1 MFLANEN
8 FPRPSVLF
16 LREHGHTILSIQELH
31 QGWSDIEVLQK
42 ARLEHLVILTFDKDY
57 GELIF
62 RYAIKNPPSVIFFRV
77 KGRGPAFVGQILQEI
92 ITSNRIQFQNAF
104 TVIDENNIRQRFYT
118 E

>member
-1 MFLANEN
+1 MFIANEN
-8 FPRPSVLF
+8 FPRPSILF

-42 ARLEHLVILTFDKDY
+42 ANSENLVILTFDKDY

-62 RYAIKNPPSVIFFRV
+62 RYAVQNPPAIIFFRL
-77 KGRGPAFVGQILQEI
+77 KGKDPSYVGQILQKI
-92 ITSNRIQFQNAF
+92 IASNRIEFKNAF
-104 TVIDENNIRQRFYT
+104 TVIDENSIRQRFYT